1 MEVHLE
7 IQRLLS
13 QSSAQLRDLKTVLA
27 TLDKQTLRRGES
39 SQFHNQRTTV
49 KAQIQLEE
57 ETLAS
62 IFEQNRKIQLA
73 VDEAKRLTELCLPQ
87 TAPIRVLP
95 KSPLPLLQNPASF
108 LRKAVQWNEVCLGMK
123 LGVQSGGVKIVFL
136 LSEMTEVW
144 AVLQEKAGVYRL
156 AHSCPELRDVDPI
169 VDRLNCTHD
178 LAEFVKSLR
187 RAFQVC
193 LASSSM

>member
-1 MEVHLE
+1 MEAHLE

-13 QSSAQLRDLKTVLA
+13 QSSVHLRDLKTVLG
-27 TLDKQTLRRGES
+27 TLDKHTLRRGES
-39 SQFHNQRTTV
+39 SQSYNQRTTL

-57 ETLAS
+57 ETLAAIS
-62 IFEQNRKIQLA
+62 EQNQKIQLA
-73 VDEAKRLTELCLPQ
+73 VDESKRITELRLPQ

-108 LRKAVQWNEVCLGMK
+108 LRRAVQWYEVCLGMK
-123 LGVQSGGVKIVFL
+123 LEAQSGGVKIVFL

-144 AVLQEKAGVYRL
+144 AVLQEKVGVFRI
-156 AHSCPELRDVDPI
+156 AHSCPELRDVDHI
-169 VDRLNCTHD
+169 VDRLNCTHG

-187 RAFQVC
+187 KAFQVC